1 MVCDGPDPPEYN
13 PQELT
18 PPPRHELMNG
28 NGEDSDD
35 ENEHIGYEP
44 LPQGPEAV
52 HSDHESD
59 NDAEVKS
66 TYRFSN

>member
-1 MVCDGPDPPEYN
+1 MVCDGPDPPEYS
-13 PQELT
+13 PEELN

-28 NGEDSDD
+28 NGEDSY
-35 ENEHIGYEP
+35 EEHEHIGYEP

-59 NDAEVKS
+59 DDSEVS
-66 TYRFSN
+66 TYSIVL